1 MEVAEIAGNQKELG
15 RIGQRRYS
23 GTIYEEFLPELRGRR
38 GIEVYREMSEN
49 DDIVG
54 AILFAIEMLV
64 KQCKWNVEP
73 GGNSLKDK
81 EAAEFVESCM
91 HDMQD
96 TWIDTISEILS
107 FLTYGWSFHEIVYKR
122 RMGRTKDLRTRSKY
136 NDGLIGWK
144 KLPIRAQETLYQW
157 EYDEEDNLLG
167 MTQQPPP
174 YYGTFTIPIEKALL
188 FRTKSR
194 KNNPEGRSILRNA
207 YRSWYFKRRIQEIEG
222 IGIERDL
229 AGLPVMH
236 APEGFDLWDDDI
248 PDNVNTRVELEK
260 MVKSIRRD
268 EMEGIVL
275 PYGYELELLSSSGT
289 RQFDTNAII
298 NRYDTRIAM
307 TVLADF
313 IFLGHDK
320 TGSWALSSDKTEL
333 FAVAIGA
340 FLDII
345 CETFN
350 NQGIPALIDINREH
364 FVGITEYPKMTH
376 GDIEDADI
384 TKVAAFIKD
393 MTGIGVLIP
402 DDGLEDYI
410 RQVGHLPDRTIDTR
424 EIDHARKEQQEQNYP
439 PDSKVDAGTKTD
451 EAEENMKVENAKK
464 RLGRGLSDGIT
475 DATSKADKESK
486 VKKQPRS
493 PT

>member
-1 MEVAEIAGNQKELG
+1 
-15 RIGQRRYS
+15 
-23 GTIYEEFLPELRGRR
+23 
-38 GIEVYREMSEN
+38 MSEN

-64 KQCKWNVEP
+64 RQCDWNVEP
-73 GGNSLKDK
+73 GGDTAKDK

-91 HDMQD
+91 NDMQD

-107 FLTYGWSFHEIVYKR
+107 FLTYGWSYHEIVYKR
-122 RMGRTKDLRTRSKY
+122 RMGNTKDPRTKSKY
-136 NDGLIGWK
+136 SDGLIGWR
-144 KLPIRAQETLYQW
+144 KLPIRSQETLYQW
-157 EYDEEDNLLG
+157 EYDNEDNLLG
-167 MTQQPPP
+167 MTQMPPP
-174 YYGTFTIPIEKALL
+174 DFGTFTIPIEKALL

-229 AGLPVMH
+229 AGLPVIH
-236 APEGFDLWDDDI
+236 GPEDLDIWDDQNKDA
-248 PDNVNTRVELEK
+248 VKARLGLEE
-260 MVKSIRRD
+260 MVRSIRRD
-268 EMEGIVL
+268 EMEGVVL
-275 PYGYELELLSSSGT
+275 PAGYTLELLSSGGT

-350 NQGIPALIDINREH
+350 SQGIPALIDINGQH
-364 FVGITEYPKMTH
+364 FAGITEYPKMTH

-384 TKVAAFIKD
+384 TKVASFIKD
-393 MTGIGVLIP
+393 MTGIGVLVP

-410 RQVGHLPDRTIDTR
+410 RQVGHLPERTSDTR
-424 EIDHARKEQQEQNYP
+424 ELDRTRRDQQEQNQP
-439 PDSKVDAGTKTD
+439 L
-451 EAEENMKVENAKK
+451 N
-464 RLGRGLSDGIT
+464 R
-475 DATSKADKESK
+475 
-486 VKKQPRS
+486 KQPQARNQTRKGKKS
-493 PT
+493 RTRKQRRLKNA

>member
-1 MEVAEIAGNQKELG
+1 MANSKEIG
-15 RIGQRRYS
+15 RIGQRRYG
-23 GTIYEEFLPELRGRR
+23 GTIYEEFLHELRGKR

-49 DDIVG
+49 DDVVG

-64 KQCKWNVEP
+64 RQCNWNVEP
-73 GGNSLKDK
+73 GGTTAKDR
-81 EAAEFVESCM
+81 EAAEFVDSCM
-91 HDMQD
+91 NDMQD

-107 FLTYGWSFHEIVYKR
+107 FLTYGWSYHEIVYKR
-122 RMGRTKDLRTRSKY
+122 RMGNTKDPRTRSKY
-136 NDGLIGWK
+136 NDGLIGWR
-144 KLPIRAQETLYQW
+144 KLPIRAQETLYEW
-157 EYDEEDNLLG
+157 EYDSEDNLLG
-167 MTQQPPP
+167 MIQMPPP
-174 YYGTFTIPIEKALL
+174 DFGTFMIPMEKALL

-229 AGLPVMH
+229 AGFPVIYT
-236 APEGFDLWDDDI
+236 PEELDLWDDKNEDT
-248 PDNVNTRVELEK
+248 VNIRSNLEA
-260 MVKSIRRD
+260 MVMSIRRD
-268 EMEGIVL
+268 ELEGMVL
-275 PYGYELELLSSSGT
+275 PGGYKLELVSSGGT

-350 NQGIPALIDINREH
+350 SQGIPALIDINGEH
-364 FVGITEYPKMTH
+364 FSGITEYPKMTH

-384 TKVAAFIKD
+384 TKVASFIKD
-393 MTGIGVLIP
+393 MVGIGVLVP

-410 RQVGHLPDRTIDTR
+410 RQAGHLPDRTSDTR
-424 EIDHARKEQQEQNYP
+424 KPDHARQNQQEQNQP
-439 PDSKVDAGTKTD
+439 PEPETAAGTEPK
-451 EAEENMKVENAKK
+451 EKGEEIPEDKVKAAKK
-464 RLGRGLSDGIT
+464 RLGRERGAWDSG
-475 DATSKADKESK
+475 
-486 VKKQPRS
+486 
-493 PT
+493 

>member
-1 MEVAEIAGNQKELG
+1 MAKSKEIG
-15 RIGQRRYS
+15 RVGQRRYG
-23 GTIYEEFLPELRGRR
+23 GTFYEEFLYELRGKK
-38 GIEVYREMSEN
+38 GVEVYLEMSEN

-54 AILFAIEMLV
+54 AIIFAIEMLV
-64 KQCKWNVEP
+64 RQCAWNVEA
-73 GGNSLKDK
+73 GGDTAKDK
-81 EAAEFVESCM
+81 EAAEFVKSCM
-91 HDMQD
+91 NDMQD

-107 FLTYGWSFHEIVYKR
+107 FLSYGWSYHEIVYKR
-122 RMGRTKDLRTRSKY
+122 RMGNTKDPCTKSKF

-157 EYDEEDNLLG
+157 EYDNEDNLLG

-174 YYGTFTIPIEKALL
+174 DFGTFTIPIEKALL

-207 YRSWYFKRRIQEIEG
+207 YRPWYFKRRIQEIEG

-229 AGLPVMH
+229 AGFPVIYG
-236 APEGFDLWDDDI
+236 PEGLDLWDEDDEVAI
-248 PDNVNTRVELEK
+248 KILEALTDI
-260 MVKSIRRD
+260 VRNIRRD
-268 EMEGIVL
+268 EMEGLVL
-275 PYGYELELLSSSGT
+275 PFGYKLDLLSSGGT

-333 FAVAIGA
+333 FAVAIGT

-350 NQGIPALIDINREH
+350 RQGIPALIDINGQH
-364 FVGITEYPKMTH
+364 FAGITEYPKMTH
-376 GDIEDADI
+376 GDIEDEDI
-384 TKVAAFIKD
+384 TKVATFIKD
-393 MTGIGVLIP
+393 MTGIGILIP
-402 DDGLEDYI
+402 DDGLEDYV
-410 RQVGHLPDRTIDTR
+410 RQVGHLPERTSDTR
-424 EIDHARKEQQEQNYP
+424 EIDRTRQEQQEQNQP
-439 PDSKVDAGTKTD
+439 PEPKTAVGTEPNEEEEEISEEKVKA
-451 EAEENMKVENAKK
+451 AKR
-464 RLGRGLSDGIT
+464 RLGR
-475 DATSKADKESK
+475 ESGAWD
-486 VKKQPRS
+486 S
-493 PT
+493 G

>member
-1 MEVAEIAGNQKELG
+1 MANKEIG
-15 RIGQRRYS
+15 RIGQRRYG
-23 GTIYEEFLPELRGRR
+23 GTIYEEFLHELRGKR
-38 GIEVYREMSEN
+38 GVEVYREMSEN
-49 DDIVG
+49 DDVVG

-64 KQCKWNVEP
+64 RQCNWNVEP
-73 GGNSLKDK
+73 GGDTAKDK

-91 HDMQD
+91 NDMQE

-122 RMGRTKDLRTRSKY
+122 RIGNTKDSRTRSKY
-136 NDGLIGWK
+136 ADGLIGWK

-157 EYDEEDNLLG
+157 DYDNEDNLLG

-174 YYGTFTIPIEKALL
+174 DFRMLTIPIEKALL

-229 AGLPVMH
+229 AGFPVMYG
-236 APEGFDLWDDDI
+236 PEDLDLWNDDI
-248 PDNVNTRVELEK
+248 EETKSTREALES
-260 MVKSIRRD
+260 MVQTIRRD
-268 EMEGIVL
+268 EIEGVVL
-275 PYGYELELLSSSGT
+275 PFGYKLELLSTGGT

-350 NQGIPALIDINREH
+350 SQGIPALIDINGQH
-364 FVGITEYPKMTH
+364 FAGITAYPKMTH

-384 TKVAAFIKD
+384 TKVSTFIKD

-402 DDGLEDYI
+402 DDGLENYI
-410 RQVGHLPDRTIDTR
+410 RQVGHLPERTSDTR
-424 EIDHARKEQQEQNYP
+424 EFDRTRQEQQEQNQP
-439 PDSKVDAGTKTD
+439 PEPETAAGTQPN
-451 EAEENMKVENAKK
+451 EEEEEIPDDKAKAAK
-464 RLGRGLSDGIT
+464 RRLGR
-475 DATSKADKESK
+475 ESGAWD
-486 VKKQPRS
+486 S
-493 PT
+493 G

>member
-1 MEVAEIAGNQKELG
+1 MEGVRTIKKGEIG
-15 RIGQRRYS
+15 RVGQRRY
-23 GTIYEEFLPELRGRR
+23 GGVIYEEFLSQLVGKK
-38 GIEVYREMSEN
+38 GIQTYYEMSEN

-64 KQCKWNVEP
+64 RQCNWNVEP
-73 GGNSLKDK
+73 KGNTEKDK
-81 EAAEFVESCM
+81 EAAEFVKSCM
-91 HDMQD
+91 DDMQD

-107 FLTYGWSFHEIVYKR
+107 FLSYGWSYHEIVYKR
-122 RMGRTKDLRTRSKY
+122 RVGHTKDPRMKSKY
-136 NDGLIGWK
+136 SDGLIGWK
-144 KLPIRAQETLYQW
+144 KLPIRAQETLYKW
-157 EYDEEDNLLG
+157 EYDNEDNLLG
-167 MTQQPPP
+167 MTQMPPP
-174 YYGTFTIPIEKALL
+174 DYGIYTIPVEKALL

-207 YRSWYFKRRIQEIEG
+207 YRPWYFKRRIQEIEG

-236 APEGFDLWDDDI
+236 TPEGFDLWNTEDKDI
-248 PDNVNTRVELEK
+248 IESRKILEE
-260 MVKSIRRD
+260 MVRDIRRD
-268 EMEGIVL
+268 ELEGVVL
-275 PYGYELELLSSSGT
+275 PYGYELELLSSGGT
-289 RQFDTNAII
+289 RQFDTNATI

-345 CETFN
+345 CESFN
-350 NQGIPALIDINREH
+350 SQGIPSLIDINGQH
-364 FVGITEYPKMTH
+364 FAGITEYPKMTH

-393 MTGIGVLIP
+393 MTGIGVLVP

-410 RQVGHLPDRTIDTR
+410 RQVGHLPTRTSDTR
-424 EIDHARKEQQEQNYP
+424 
-439 PDSKVDAGTKTD
+439 KVDQTRQKQQVQNQPPEGDGDMAAGKKD
-451 EAEENMKVENAKK
+451 ETQKEDFIESMEAARK
-464 RLGRGLSDGIT
+464 RLGRG
-475 DATSKADKESK
+475 
-486 VKKQPRS
+486 
-493 PT
+493 